1 MQMIFRTVRASV
13 LVGLG
18 MLAVAIYL
26 KVDKV
31 RTAAR
36 HGAAAAPQTGV
47 GTQLLSC
54 PPASC
59 RCGAGASAR
68 AAGRPTDLT
77 VTVRTAFSA
86 CLPQPNNFYLS
97 DETVPI
103 LNICFAAVL
112 LPALLACFGLFW
124 WRVCR

>member
-31 RTAAR
+31 RPAAW
-36 HGAAAAPQTGV
+36 HGTAAAPQTGG

-54 PPASC
+54 PPASRRC
-59 RCGAGASAR
+59 RLVHLCAQQAG
-68 AAGRPTDLT
+68 
-77 VTVRTAFSA
+77 
-86 CLPQPNNFYLS
+86 PQM
-97 DETVPI
+97 
-103 LNICFAAVL
+103 
-112 LPALLACFGLFW
+112 
-124 WRVCR
+124 

>member
-31 RTAAR
+31 RTAAW
-36 HGAAAAPQTGV
+36 HVVAAAPQTGG
-47 GTQLLSC
+47 GTQPPSC

-59 RCGAGASAR
+59 RCRAAASAH
-68 AAGRPTDLT
+68 AAGRPADVM
-77 VTVRTAFSA
+77 VTVRTALPA
-86 CLPQPNNFYLS
+86 CLPQPNNYYLS

-124 WRVCR
+124 WRVYR